1 MAETVTGEIGT
12 LLLSRSAAGGARM
25 HQVFAFRT
33 HRGTPLH
40 ADQIPPEHQDTTRG
54 VEDGMPPPP
63 AEAARLAPTTEMVPL
78 D

>member
-1 MAETVTGEIGT
+1 
-12 LLLSRSAAGGARM
+12 M